1 MPNYR
6 SASTCSQTF
15 WQAKLLRVTDPRLY
29 VSSVTIKS
37 GTLRTLEERESGIS

>member
-1 MPNYR
+1 MPNYQ
-6 SASTCSQTF
+6 SAFSTRH
-15 WQAKLLRVTDPRLY
+15 AMAGKVAAGHRDPRLY